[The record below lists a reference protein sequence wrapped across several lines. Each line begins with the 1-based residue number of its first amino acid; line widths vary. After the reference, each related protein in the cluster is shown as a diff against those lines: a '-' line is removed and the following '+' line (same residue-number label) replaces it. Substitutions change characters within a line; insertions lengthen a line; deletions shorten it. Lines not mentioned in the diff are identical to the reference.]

1 MLPHKNFCF
10 SKKRKFNVPS
20 QDIDLSSSTVK
31 TFVGFK
37 PKLDHIGY
45 KTSSSFQLV
54 LSKAKL
60 DISLSCL
67 RINKTDSWKAAL
79 KKNYHS
85 LKILNKSKLHKSLCF
100 LSINGA
106 TKKLNKEPSMPEGH
120 RQPSMPEGHR
130 QPSMPEGHRLTSR
143 LFGPR
148 QASSLYLFINK
159 WHKRKQ
165 YGLYKR
171 KQYGLLWLVQKS
183 IDKNILRYKSNVA
196 VKQIIRPCLFTS
208 IKQQLDILEVC
219 PNSEKYSRFKFTL
232 FGNIFLKGKVP
243 AWGIA
248 GKQKKTILANR
259 TYRNT
264 NTDKVKLTTNYL
276 IKSLIKN
283 CQNIPMTIVVIY
295 LNMICRVWPVFYAW
309 GGVPFL
315 FKKSSFDLKQ
325 LSFLWGLR
333 SLVGNQ
339 QNNSCLS
346 NIVLVMSSNNTTNAT
361 IKTLILTKFL
371 RKKKSFTFFRH
382 LVESNKQITRLK
394 IKSFNESSLA
404 IPIPKQSF
412 AQYLSI
418 SGLNY
423 DREQICGQF
432 SFNRES
438 VKPFCLRLDKT
449 INYVQKPLTD
459 LLYSP
464 HPPFFSL
471 ASAFTKLDNTYL
483 TLWQLTK
490 KKQNQ
495 NPLYAIFKK
504 YWLIMR
510 FNTCFIKLKKTSLW
524 PKVSNRNKKRC
535 EPFFKPEVLKIQ
547 DKRQCSL
554 YLMTKKTQIV
564 FITFLGAKYDQK
576 KTRLTTAKLWAA
588 IYNFKTII
596 YLQQSRKQLCIHC
609 EARLKS
615 FYLLGCEAANW
626 SNAVN
631 REKTDK
637 IRFFKNSLTYKSI
650 FNITAHN
657 SAKKISQCLNASLFF
672 FPPMKLDQ
680 DSFAESSNTTK
691 QLANKKLYLQT
702 YYF

>member
-1 MLPHKNFCF
+1 MLPYKNFCF

-20 QDIDLSSSTVK
+20 QDMDLSSSTVK
-31 TFVGFK
+31 AFMRFK
-37 PKLDHIGY
+37 PKLDHTAY

-79 KKNYHS
+79 KNNYHS
-85 LKILNKSKLHKSLCF
+85 LKILNKSKLHKSLCS
-100 LSINGA
+100 LSIKGA
-106 TKKLNKEPSMPEGH
+106 TKKLNKE
-120 RQPSMPEGHR
+120 
-130 QPSMPEGHRLTSR
+130 
-143 LFGPR
+143 
-148 QASSLYLFINK
+148 ASSLYLFINK

-165 YGLYKR
+165 YGL
-171 KQYGLLWLVQKS
+171 LCLVQKG
-183 IDKNILRYKSNVA
+183 IDKNILRYKSNVD

-219 PNSEKYSRFKFTL
+219 PNSEKFSLFKFTH

-243 AWGIA
+243 ACRIA

-259 TYRNT
+259 SYRNT

-315 FKKSSFDLKQ
+315 LKKSSFDLKQ

-339 QNNSCLS
+339 QNNRCLS

-361 IKTLILTKFL
+361 IKNLILTKSM
-371 RKKKSFTFFRH
+371 RKKKRKAFFFRH
-382 LVESNKQITRLK
+382 LVENNKQITRLK
-394 IKSFNESSLA
+394 IKSFSESSLA
-404 IPIPKQSF
+404 IPIPKQNF

-423 DREQICGQF
+423 DPEQICGQF
-432 SFNRES
+432 SFNIES

-464 HPPFFSL
+464 HPHFFSL

-483 TLWQLTK
+483 NLWQLTK

-524 PKVSNRNKKRC
+524 PKASNRNKKKC
-535 EPFFKPEVLKIQ
+535 EQFFKSEFLKIQ
-547 DKRQCSL
+547 DKRQRSL

-588 IYNFKTII
+588 INNFKTII

-615 FYLLGCEAANW
+615 LYLLGCEAANW
-626 SNAVN
+626 SSAVSS
-631 REKTDK
+631 EKTDK

-650 FNITAHN
+650 FNITADN
-657 SAKKISQCLNASLFF
+657 SGKKISQCLKKNASRFFF